1 MIFLF
6 TLCSH
11 THSALVGLQ
20 KYTRT
25 APVKITADRVE
36 IHCLKLKQLVMLRDR
51 IIAARKKSPQFRRRV
66 AWLCSGTVPGN
77 FRKFHPIFSRQLTTT
92 LGNLPENPSKKR
104 SHGKPLAHAH
114 QANFHSRTHA
124 YSRGKSE
131 KVHDGDGENSETFSF
146 FFPEKQNHQRKNAA

>member
-51 IIAARKKSPQFRRRV
+51 IIAARKKSPQFRRRF
-66 AWLCSGTVPGN
+66 VPGSAQER
-77 FRKFHPIFSRQLTTT
+77 FQAIFESFT
-92 LGNLPENPSKKR
+92 L
-104 SHGKPLAHAH
+104 
-114 QANFHSRTHA
+114 
-124 YSRGKSE
+124 
-131 KVHDGDGENSETFSF
+131 FSV
-146 FFPEKQNHQRKNAA
+146 AS